1 MKNQLMEYFQLSEN
15 EEIFSL
21 AIQPKSCGGGDAFKF
36 LALYGDSVLNLLLLD
51 IISNKGIS
59 NSGQITEIIQSFHN
73 EKTLTQ
79 IAKQLKIDKIMIE
92 EFGNESPT
100 QNDLKECI
108 EALLG
113 GTYKARGLVSSKSVV
128 LKLLQLSNEKN
139 FFTPNP
145 KGHLQILFQKRDKEL
160 PKYTTTRI
168 GGPDHLQEFQ
178 CILKGEFN
186 GKNYEIKSK
195 IHHSKQDAEKEAA
208 SKFLIEIGEIMYL
221 RKFWF
226 DT

>member
-1 MKNQLMEYFQLSEN
+1 MKYQLMEYFQLSEDK
-15 EEIFSL
+15 EIFSL

-36 LALYGDSVLNLLLLD
+36 LALYGDSVLNLILLD
-51 IISNKGIS
+51 IISKKGIG

-79 IAKQLKIDKIMIE
+79 LAKQLKIDKIMGE
-92 EFGNESPT
+92 EFGNDKPT

-113 GTYKARGLVSSKSVV
+113 GAYKINGLISSKNVI
-128 LKLLQLSNEKN
+128 LKLLHLSNEKN
-139 FFTPNP
+139 LFTPNP
-145 KGHLQILFQKRDKEL
+145 KGHLQILFQKKNFPL
-160 PKYTTTRI
+160 PKYSTTRI

-178 CILKGEFN
+178 CVLKGEFN
-186 GKNYEIKSK
+186 GKIYEIKSS

-208 SKFLIEIGEIMYL
+208 FSYLSEIGENEYI
-221 RKFWF
+221 RNFWS
-226 DT
+226 DL